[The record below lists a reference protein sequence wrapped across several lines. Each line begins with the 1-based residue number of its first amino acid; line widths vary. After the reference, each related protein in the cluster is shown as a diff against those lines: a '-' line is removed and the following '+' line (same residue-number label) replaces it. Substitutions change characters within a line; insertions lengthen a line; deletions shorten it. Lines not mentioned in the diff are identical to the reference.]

1 MEHMEIYLEAVSV
14 VYAIL
19 EMYGTG
25 YEGQIHVCRKS
36 VGNAETRTKM
46 IIW

>member
-14 VYAIL
+14 DYAIV

-25 YEGQIHVCRKS
+25 YEGQIPVCRKS
-36 VGNAETRTKM
+36 VGNAETRAKM
-46 IIW
+46 DIW